1 MSVQGKIASETN
13 RNDFMYYFTRNKRQ
27 ALFTFECLL

>member
-13 RNDFMYYFTRNKRQ
+13 RNDFMYYFTRNKR
-27 ALFTFECLL
+27 